1 MRPSRFIVL
10 FSFFLCVPAVL
21 LDASSYSGT
30 MRKGNRFY
38 KNELYSEALDHYLMG
53 KKKNK
58 NAEEPVFN
66 AGAARYKMQD
76 YTGSIESFVHLLQS
90 EKLVAHAADIHYNL
104 GNNYYKLGDY
114 DKAVHHFT
122 ESLKKNPNNVN
133 CKYNLELALQKLKE
147 SASETQKEDSA
158 DADTQRQT
166 GKEAQQDT
174 AGDDSGE
181 ENRKGSSPQQ
191 QGAER
196 QQSAAKPADQKE
208 LSREEAQRLIS
219 SVNSDQTN
227 TIGDIIRQRI
237 TRTTNE
243 KDW

>member
-10 FSFFLCVPAVL
+10 FALFLCVPAVL

-30 MRKGNRFY
+30 MRKGNRFF
-38 KNELYSEALDHYLMG
+38 KNGLYSEALDHYLMG

-76 YTGSIESFVHLLQS
+76 YVGAIESFEHLLQL
-90 EKLVAHAADIHYNL
+90 EKLVEHAEDIHYNL
-104 GNNYYKLGDY
+104 GNNYYRLGDY
-114 DKAVHHFT
+114 EKAVHHFT
-122 ESLKKNPNNVN
+122 ESLKKTPNNVN

-147 SASETQKEDSA
+147 SAGETQKEDSP
-158 DADTQRQT
+158 DGDTQRQR
-166 GKEAQQDT
+166 GKEAQQES
-174 AGDDSGE
+174 AGDYSGE
-181 ENRKGSSPQQ
+181 ENRESSSQQ
-191 QGAER
+191 QGADS

>member
-1 MRPSRFIVL
+1 MRPLIFIVL
-10 FSFFLCVPAVL
+10 FALFLCVPAVM

-76 YTGSIESFVHLLQS
+76 YTGAIESFELLLQS
-90 EKLVAHAADIHYNL
+90 EKPVEHTADIHYNL

-114 DKAVHHFT
+114 EKAVHHFI

-147 SASETQKEDSA
+147 SAGKTQKEDTARS
-158 DADTQRQT
+158 DAQKQR
-166 GKEAQQDT
+166 GKEAQQD
-174 AGDDSGE
+174 APGDNSGE
-181 ENRKGSSPQQ
+181 ETRKSSSQQ
-191 QGAER
+191 QEADR

-227 TIGDIIRQRI
+227 TIGDIIKQKI